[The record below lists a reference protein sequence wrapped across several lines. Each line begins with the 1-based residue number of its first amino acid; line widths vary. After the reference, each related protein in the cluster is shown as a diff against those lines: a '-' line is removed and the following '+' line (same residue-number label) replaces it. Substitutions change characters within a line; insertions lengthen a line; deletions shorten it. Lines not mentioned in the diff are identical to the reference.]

1 MAQYRSLQ
9 DVVRYMDP
17 EIHMNMK
24 TAVELGRW
32 ANGERLTSQ
41 QLENCMQAI
50 IAYEQMHLPE
60 HERVGFIDR
69 AGLKKT
75 LCDDTGDDTGFT
87 GDSQDGVRGDQAQ
100 VLRWV
105 KEQQ

>member
-1 MAQYRSLQ
+1 MAHYRSLQ
-9 DVVRYMDP
+9 DVVQHMNP

-32 ANGERLTSQ
+32 ANGERLTPQ
-41 QLENCMQAI
+41 QLENCIQAI
-50 IAYEQMHLPE
+50 IAYEQIHLPE

-69 AGLKKT
+69 TGLKKAH
-75 LCDDTGDDTGFT
+75 CDDTGLS
-87 GDSQDGVRGDQAQ
+87 GDSQEGDQTQ
-100 VLRWV
+100 VLRWI

>member
-1 MAQYRSLQ
+1 MTEYRSLQ
-9 DVVRYMDP
+9 DIVQHMDP

-32 ANGERLTSQ
+32 ANGERLTPE
-41 QLENCMQAI
+41 QLENCIQAI

-60 HERVGFIDR
+60 HERVGYIDR
-69 AGLKKT
+69 SGLKKT
-75 LCDDTGDDTGFT
+75 HCDDTPDAD
-87 GDSQDGVRGDQAQ
+87 GDQAQ
-100 VLRWV
+100 VLKWV

>member
-1 MAQYRSLQ
+1 MAHYRSLQ
-9 DVVRYMDP
+9 DVVQHMDP

-32 ANGERLTSQ
+32 ANGERLTAQ

-50 IAYEQMHLPE
+50 IAYEQKNLPE
-60 HERVGFIDR
+60 HERVGYIDR

-75 LCDDTGDDTGFT
+75 HCDDTGFS
-87 GDSQDGVRGDQAQ
+87 GDSQEGVQGDQAQ